1 MPASG
6 FSTWVLLLDYFSEL
20 STERQGWVA
29 RQLGLIM
36 PNKLLVAELDQE
48 MFRIYQ
54 RALSEA
60 KYNASRF
67 LQMPFAHRGL
77 ETAMFLLPSPTCLRG
92 IRRCGNA
99 AVSLLW

>member
-1 MPASG
+1 
-6 FSTWVLLLDYFSEL
+6 
-20 STERQGWVA
+20 
-29 RQLGLIM
+29 M

-77 ETAMFLLPSPTCLRG
+77 ETAMILLPSPTVSEGYTALWERG
-92 IRRCGNA
+92 RLVALVGG
-99 AVSLLW
+99 VSKSGCATEGR